1 VVGDGTVLKE
11 TPKETPKA
19 VTATKQ
25 AGKANVFVF
34 SSVSY
39 YSLHQ
44 DPLALQSD
52 SFFNLS

>member
-19 VTATKQ
+19 VPATKQ